1 MTDDLDFKA
10 LWLEERAERQALTK
24 ALIDLKQQQT
34 PPAPKRPEPAPDA
47 ADTEPPAPRLPKR
60 VVQSLGKLEAQLKA
74 ARPDLSDEVIKAE
87 AMQLAA
93 EVFPDGF

>member
-1 MTDDLDFKA
+1 MTDDLDYKA

-24 ALIDLKQQQT
+24 ALIDLRQQQT
-34 PPAPKRPEPAPDA
+34 
-47 ADTEPPAPRLPKR
+47 PPAPRLPKR